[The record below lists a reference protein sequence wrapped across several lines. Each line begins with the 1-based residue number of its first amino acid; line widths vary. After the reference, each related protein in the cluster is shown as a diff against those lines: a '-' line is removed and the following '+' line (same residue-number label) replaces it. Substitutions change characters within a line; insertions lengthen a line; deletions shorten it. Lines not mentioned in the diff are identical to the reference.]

1 MLKLRV
7 IQAEEGDCL
16 LLMHEGDASAT
27 RVLIDGGLTS
37 TYRAHLRPVLA
48 KLAAEGGTLDLV
60 VLSHVDSDHVR
71 GLNAFFAE
79 LRDQQAEPTEP
90 LIAVR
95 DLWHNA
101 FSETDDDGTITPRL
115 RRPRADG
122 GGRQRERGRRT
133 LHRGGGLHAP
143 LRARDR
149 SPVFP
154 ANAAR
159 KGRPILA
166 GKPVDPVAVGGPTV
180 TVVGPTKAGLG
191 NAIRAEWSAWS
202 WTTSKPHH
210 RAWRASPSTRP
221 PPTSAAC
228 SCSWRLTTSVC
239 CSPVTVAA
247 ITCSMPSKRSVC
259 STATARSRWMSSR
272 SRTTAA
278 SETSPRIFDRVIA
291 STYVVSANGRYGN
304 PDLAT
309 LEMLLSSAKA
319 AGRTFEL
326 VVTNRCASV
335 DAFVRAHP
343 PGRNGY
349 TLKAL
354 PAGEYFIDVVL

>member
-16 LLMHEGDASAT
+16 LLMHEGDGSAT

-37 TYRAHLRPVLA
+37 IYRAHLRPVLA
-48 KLAAEGGTLDLV
+48 ELAAEGGTLDLV

-95 DLWHNA
+95 NLWHNA

-115 RRPRADG
+115 RALEQMAGVASASALDALSTVG
-122 GGRQRERGRRT
+122 EGSSLRGLAT
-133 LHRGGGLHAP
+133 D
-143 LRARDR
+143 LRI
-149 SPVFP
+149 PV
-154 ANAAR
+154 NAAR

-166 GKPVDPVAVGGPTV
+166 GKPVDPVAVGGLTV
-180 TVVGPTKAGLG
+180 TVVGPTKANLD
-191 NAIRAEWSAWS
+191 AIRAEWSAWLDDLEAAPS
-202 WTTSKPHH
+202 SLAGVALDKTAPNLSSLQLLVEADDKRLLLTGDGRGDHLLEALDALGLLDGDGKIEVDVLKIPHH
-210 RAWRASPSTRP
+210 GSIRNVP
-221 PPTSAAC
+221 
-228 SCSWRLTTSVC
+228 
-239 CSPVTVAA
+239 
-247 ITCSMPSKRSVC
+247 
-259 STATARSRWMSSR
+259 
-272 SRTTAA
+272 
-278 SETSPRIFDRVIA
+278 EDFFDRVIA

-309 LEMLLSSAKA
+309 LEMLLSSARA
-319 AGRTFEL
+319 AGRAFEL
-326 VVTNRCASV
+326 VVTNRCAPV

-354 PAGEYFIDVVL
+354 PAGEHFIDVVL